1 MFAALV
7 NFLHYAGLTIAVGA
21 VTVRYLLMTRSG
33 LAVSERAP
41 ALRDAAKYGLFGAAA
56 VLVAAP
62 LRAVV
67 QAQGLAFPGDP
78 LLPLVRSVVT
88 NSDVG
93 RALMLQ
99 AIWSAAAIM
108 AFSVAR
114 FGRQRGW
121 SAAAIATFI
130 LALGPAMLGHAA
142 AAVPTLP
149 AQVAAVVHALG
160 AGAWI
165 GTLFHLWRIARKA
178 SDATLRAL
186 LVAFHPIALGAAAMV
201 AFSGTSLAWQIVGPF
216 SNLWM
221 TWWGRFLLAKL
232 AVLAGV
238 AALGYRH
245 WKGSEALVASG
256 DRAALRESIKREL
269 WLALAVLAITGGL
282 TTTGIE

>member
-1 MFAALV
+1 MLAALV
-7 NFLHYAGLTIAVGA
+7 NFLHYAGLTLAAGA
-21 VTVRYLLMTRSG
+21 VTIRYLLMTRSG

-41 ALRDAAKYGLFGAAA
+41 ALRDAAKYGLVGAAA
-56 VLVAAP
+56 VLVAVP

-67 QAQGLAFPGDP
+67 QAQGLAFPGDA
-78 LLPLVRSVVT
+78 LLPLARTVIT
-88 NSDVG
+88 ETEVG
-93 RALMLQ
+93 RALLLQ

-108 AFSVAR
+108 ALSVAR
-114 FGRQRGW
+114 LGRQRGW
-121 SAAAIATFI
+121 SAAAIATFV

-142 AAVPTLP
+142 AVEPPLP

-201 AFSGTSLAWQIVGPF
+201 ALSGTSLAWQLVGPV

-221 TWWGRFLLAKL
+221 TWWGRFLLTKL

-245 WKGSEALVASG
+245 WKGSEAMVASG
-256 DRAALRESIKREL
+256 DRAALRESLKQEL
-269 WLALAVLAITGGL
+269 WLALAVLALTGAL
-282 TTTGIE
+282 TTTGVE